1 MKYRASARFDP
12 SFAKQSIREAVGGG
26 LGETHT
32 NLKIEDVKLKK
43 DKEPQ
48 SLNLDECILVVA
60 ADKAVR
66 QHYGAELVTAVHVD
80 L

>member
-32 NLKIEDVKLKK
+32 NLKKSGRKT
-43 DKEPQ
+43 KE
-48 SLNLDECILVVA
+48 
-60 ADKAVR
+60 R
-66 QHYGAELVTAVHVD
+66 QGTSITKPR
-80 L
+80 

>member
-32 NLKIEDVKLKK
+32 DLKIED
-43 DKEPQ
+43 PTF
-48 SLNLDECILVVA
+48 N
-60 ADKAVR
+60 
-66 QHYGAELVTAVHVD
+66 
-80 L
+80 